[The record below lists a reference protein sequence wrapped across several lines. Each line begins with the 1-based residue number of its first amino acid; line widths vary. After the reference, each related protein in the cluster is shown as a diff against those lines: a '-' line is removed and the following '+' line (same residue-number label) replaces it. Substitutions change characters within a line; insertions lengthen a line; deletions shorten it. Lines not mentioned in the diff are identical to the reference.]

1 MSFSK
6 SYFKNE
12 AIWNLI
18 FNFGPLLGVLLV
30 VLLVVLVMRLLR

>member
-12 AIWNLI
+12 AIWILI
-18 FNFGPLLGVLLV
+18 CSLGPAVAGLLV
-30 VLLVVLVMRLLR
+30 FLVVMLMR

>member
-1 MSFSK
+1 MSLSK

-18 FNFGPLLGVLLV
+18 FNFGPLVGALIIG
-30 VLLVVLVMRLLR
+30 LLVVLVMRLLR